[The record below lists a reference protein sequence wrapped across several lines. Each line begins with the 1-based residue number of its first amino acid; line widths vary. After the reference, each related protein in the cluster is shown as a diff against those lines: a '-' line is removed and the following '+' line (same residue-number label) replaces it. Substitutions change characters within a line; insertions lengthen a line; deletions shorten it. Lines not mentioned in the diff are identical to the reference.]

1 VCALLFSVS
10 VLKEFYTLFYTRG
23 RVLGGIGRFWAD
35 LNSRKCLMF
44 PL

>member
-10 VLKEFYTLFYTRG
+10 DLKEFYTLFYTRG

-35 LNSRKCLMF
+35 FKFPQMSDF